1 MDYVLRKTNRREN
14 WQRLKIKKSIEDLNI
29 EKLKIRKLMLENI
42 VINLTTCF
50 VFIVER
56 LINVKWKMKNLD
68 RKRKR
73 YLWRF
78 KVWQALFKRTE
89 RHFKYVKNFL
99 KAKD

>member
-56 LINVKWKMKNLD
+56 LINVKWK
-68 RKRKR
+68 
-73 YLWRF
+73 YF
-78 KVWQALFKRTE
+78 
-89 RHFKYVKNFL
+89 
-99 KAKD
+99 